1 MNTSTSGALA
11 PYTEMTMLR
20 YAITSRVLF
29 PGNEARKQ
37 AALLEQ
43 AARWIAAEID
53 FIQLREKDLPASALS
68 ILSVKLLNLNNLN
81 PTRTS
86 ILINSRPDV
95 AIATGAHGVHLTSSP
110 GELTP
115 DEVRALYASTA
126 LPPPR
131 ITASCHTL
139 DEVHRAHRARVDA
152 ILFAPVF
159 EKSLPALTLPGHGL
173 DHLRAACTAAA
184 PIPVFAL
191 GGVTPANTPACLE
204 AGASGIAGIRL
215 FHDL

>member
-1 MNTSTSGALA
+1 
-11 PYTEMTMLR
+11 MLR
-20 YAITSRVLF
+20 YAITSRALF
-29 PGNEARKQ
+29 PGDEAQKQ

-43 AARWIAAEID
+43 AARWIAAGVD

-68 ILSVKLLNLNNLN
+68 IMAAKLMKISILQSGH
-81 PTRTS
+81 TS

-95 AIATGAHGVHLTSSP
+95 AIAACAHGVHLTSSP
-110 GELTP
+110 DELTP
-115 DEVRALYASTA
+115 SQVRTLYAATA

-131 ITASCHTL
+131 ITISCHTL
-139 DEVHRAHRARVDA
+139 DDILRAHHAKVDA

-159 EKSLPALTLPGHGL
+159 EKSLPTLTLPGHGL
-173 DHLRAACTAAA
+173 DHLRAACAAAA
-184 PIPVFAL
+184 PTPVFAL

-204 AGASGIAGIRL
+204 AGASGVAGIRL